1 MDQIKYQGYARD
13 RGFNPVQFSMGRVD
27 AIGQQGDSMLR
38 QMRDNQRTE
47 IGNRD
52 AFLQA
57 TQRAQALE
65 RENRQANFEFARSSR
80 KSFQD
85 AVLRNQERLVTDAQR
100 AQQNYD
106 KDLTNLALL
115 SRFSDTISKSLV
127 EYQKQ
132 REEDQYNQE
141 IVNSMLGANPQEAA
155 AVEDAYQQLRAGGQQ
170 IQGLADKLED
180 NGMPEELVQSF
191 L

>member
-65 RENRQANFEFARSSR
+65 RENRQANYEFARSSR

-85 AVLRNQERLVTDAQR
+85 AALRNQERLVNDAQR

-106 KDLTNLALL
+106 KDLTNLALR
-115 SRFSDTISKSLV
+115 SADPRFS
-127 EYQKQ
+127 
-132 REEDQYNQE
+132 
-141 IVNSMLGANPQEAA
+141 
-155 AVEDAYQQLRAGGQQ
+155 
-170 IQGLADKLED
+170 
-180 NGMPEELVQSF
+180 
-191 L
+191 